1 MYVYV
6 KELVR
11 FIVMKQSEISVFS
24 CALLY
29 LYPIQFKTND
39 KHPDKL
45 VTIIEFHCL
54 LSKHFELKQT
64 ETIFS
69 RKQFNVETTSNTFS
83 LLVLLLFFLF
93 ISIRNPSFICKHFKK
108 NIFRSNFSET
118 STLR

>member
-1 MYVYV
+1 MYSMYVYV

-69 RKQFNVETTSNTFS
+69 RKQ
-83 LLVLLLFFLF
+83 LQ
-93 ISIRNPSFICKHFKK
+93 C
-108 NIFRSNFSET
+108 
-118 STLR
+118 